1 MPTAKLQEKKTPQ
14 RGVKANSTNHV
25 AAWPLYSTDK
35 NESVESFVRH
45 TVLLA
50 WESLAENLGGG
61 GDWVGGIL

>member
-1 MPTAKLQEKKTPQ
+1 MPTAKLQDKKDPPEGGQ
-14 RGVKANSTNHV
+14 GNLHSHV